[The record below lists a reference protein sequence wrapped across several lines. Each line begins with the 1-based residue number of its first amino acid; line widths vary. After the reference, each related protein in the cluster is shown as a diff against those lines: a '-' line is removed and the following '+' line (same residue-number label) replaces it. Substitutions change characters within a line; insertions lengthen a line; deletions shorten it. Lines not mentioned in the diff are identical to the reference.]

1 MAAMSANRSL
11 FAAGLVLSFLG
22 GPAGAHHSI
31 ALQYDMT
38 REITISGRI
47 VEMQWRNPHAWLQL
61 EVEGEA
67 GELELWQ
74 VEFGSANAL
83 YRRGWRRDDLP
94 VGATVTVHGLP
105 SRDGSRQVEGDE
117 VTLTDGRALFSGSG
131 PADG

>member
-22 GPAGAHHSI
+22 SPAGAHHSI